1 MNGMKL
7 LSALAF
13 FLLLFL
19 IAATPGVLAQTKT
32 GSVEFV
38 AHVTPAS
45 GVEEPVRG
53 MPFYLLSRSF
63 QDIGK
68 EADANY
74 PKPDMIAFIDKLDV
88 SIELKAWMKKNHSV
102 NLAGEDL
109 IIRLKVPDVMGIPEF
124 YDAYMRRNAGDEAF
138 NFPKPKFKVTD
149 KIKDPAKYEKL
160 SKEYNE
166 AVRKFM
172 TENPQSMDGMDLN
185 LVKVDPGQKWEEIN
199 KKRTPEIQR
208 QTLELARSRYL
219 VARAQTDLEGQGS
232 LRGLAPGTYWL
243 TTLAVSAN
251 VGDARLQWDVPVAV
265 RPGATASVALTNSNA
280 IQPPH
285 SSQ

>member
-1 MNGMKL
+1 MSGVKRRGILSLFSL
-7 LSALAF
+7 LA
-13 FLLLFL
+13 L
-19 IAATPGVLAQTKT
+19 IAVSPRVLAQT

-38 AHVTPAS
+38 AHITPAS

-68 EADANY
+68 ETDTNY
-74 PKPDMIAFIDKLDV
+74 PKPDMDAFIDKLDV
-88 SIELKAWMKKNHSV
+88 SIDLKAWMKKNHTVTLS
-102 NLAGEDL
+102 GEEF
-109 IIRLKVPDVMGIPEF
+109 INKLKVPDVMNIPEF

-138 NFPKPKFKVTD
+138 NFPKPKFKVSD
-149 KIKDPAKYEKL
+149 KTKDPGKYGKL

-166 AVRKFM
+166 AVKKYM
-172 TENPQSMDGMDLN
+172 TDNPQSIDGMDLN
-185 LVKVDPGQKWEEIN
+185 LVKTDPSQKWEELN
-199 KKRTPEIQR
+199 KKRIPDIQR
-208 QTLELARSRYL
+208 QTLDLAQSRYL
-219 VARAQTDLEGQGS
+219 VARAQTDLEGHGF

-265 RPGATASVALTNSNA
+265 RPGATASVTLTNSNA
-280 IQPPH
+280 IQPPRR
-285 SSQ
+285 SP